1 VNNFFLYIFLLNLI
15 VIFSA
20 DKNKNI
26 IIKKNLITSNLFTEK
41 FFNLLEKKKYFGVDV
56 DYNLLIEQKKKINLL
71 VFSIKID
78 KKIDHFSKKSDLF
91 EIFKNILNIKETKN
105 KHNKDIIFSS
115 DSIKIN
121 KTSQLFIKLLQKY
134 EISINNNTM

>member
-1 VNNFFLYIFLLNLI
+1 MNNFFLYIFLLNLI